1 MVMRRSCILW
11 GGLLVVPALAQQPPE
26 TQPQVTFRVETRLV
40 EIEVRVTGKG
50 RKPVSDLKAT
60 DFTLKENGEEQ
71 KIATFEYVP
80 VLGTKTVAAVRILL
94 LTEGSP
100 GEQTQMQHAITRCID
115 KHVSAC
121 WIPRE

>member
-1 MVMRRSCILW
+1 MRRSCILW

-50 RKPVSDLKAT
+50 RKPVSDLKAA

-80 VLGTKTVAAVRILL
+80 VPGAKAVTAGARAEKSGEPQTPAAPN
-94 LTEGSP
+94 T
-100 GEQTQMQHAITRCID
+100 A
-115 KHVSAC
+115 
-121 WIPRE
+121 PRSGCC